1 MFGPHLVLEAY
12 NCKNKN
18 KLGDKEVIKNLLS
31 EFPAQLDMTTIMEPQ
46 IMYYDGGE
54 IPDDN
59 GVSGFVIIAES
70 HIAIHTFPEKGF
82 MTLDI
87 FSCKEFNIEAAI
99 DYVLRFFEPTHY
111 EHKVFDR
118 GREFPRSTGR
128 AAQIVGADRGR
139 YQTNR
144 ELELSL
150 AR

>member
-18 KLGDKEVIKNLLS
+18 KLADKDTIRQLLA
-31 EFPAQLDMTTIMEPQ
+31 EFPSQLNMTTIMEPQ
-46 IMYYDGGE
+46 VMYYDGGE
-54 IPDDN
+54 IPDDK

-70 HIAIHTFPEKGF
+70 HIAIHTFAEKGF
-82 MTLDI
+82 LTLDI

-118 GREFPRSTGR
+118 GREFPRSLGR
-128 AAQIVGADRGR
+128 AAQIVGNERCR
-139 YQTNR
+139 VQHNR
-144 ELELSL
+144 ELVGVK
-150 AR
+150 